1 VIVHQVLSGAGP
13 YDAVTTEALEFR
25 RCFTDWGWGGS
36 DVAASIDPRMGH
48 RVGGLG
54 TLAPAP
60 DDVLL
65 VHYSAYAPKVAR
77 VLQLPNRTLLLNHN
91 VTPAHWLW
99 EHEPAIAVQ
108 CAVGRAQLPEF
119 VRASDAVAADSAFNA
134 AELHAAGA
142 GEVTVVPVLSHPERL
157 GAPGPSDPP
166 GPPTVLFVGRLMP
179 HKRQDAVIRAFALY
193 AREHAPDARLAL
205 VGEPVTPRYGEQ
217 LRALADAVAPGAVT
231 FEQSLPAVDLGDRF
245 RAAHAFL
252 CLSEHEGFCVP
263 VLEALRFGVPVIAR
277 PAGAVPEVAGDAALL
292 VDDDDLAVVAELL
305 ALAVGDGEL
314 RAELRE
320 RGAAQAA
327 AFSPQ
332 RSAQALR
339 GALEGLL
346 R

>member
-1 VIVHQVLSGAGP
+1 MIVHQVLSGAGP

-157 GAPGPSDPP
+157 GVPG
-166 GPPTVLFVGRLMP
+166 
-179 HKRQDAVIRAFALY
+179 
-193 AREHAPDARLAL
+193 
-205 VGEPVTPRYGEQ
+205 
-217 LRALADAVAPGAVT
+217 
-231 FEQSLPAVDLGDRF
+231 
-245 RAAHAFL
+245 
-252 CLSEHEGFCVP
+252 
-263 VLEALRFGVPVIAR
+263 
-277 PAGAVPEVAGDAALL
+277 
-292 VDDDDLAVVAELL
+292 
-305 ALAVGDGEL
+305 
-314 RAELRE
+314 
-320 RGAAQAA
+320 
-327 AFSPQ
+327 
-332 RSAQALR
+332 
-339 GALEGLL
+339 
-346 R
+346 

>member
-1 VIVHQVLSGAGP
+1 
-13 YDAVTTEALEFR
+13 
-25 RCFTDWGWGGS
+25 
-36 DVAASIDPRMGH
+36 
-48 RVGGLG
+48 
-54 TLAPAP
+54 
-60 DDVLL
+60 
-65 VHYSAYAPKVAR
+65 VAR

-157 GAPGPSDPP
+157 GAPGQSDPP

-193 AREHAPDARLAL
+193 AREHAPDARLVL

-231 FEQSLPAVDLGDRF
+231 FEQSLPAADLGDRF

-292 VDDDDLAVVAELL
+292 VEDNDLAVVAELV
-305 ALAVGDGEL
+305 ALAVDDGEL
-314 RAELRE
+314 RAELRR

-327 AFSPQ
+327 AFTPQ

>member
-1 VIVHQVLSGAGP
+1 MIVHQVLSGAGP
-13 YDAVTTEALEFR
+13 YDAVTTEALDFR
-25 RCFTDWGWGGS
+25 RCFNDWGWGGT
-36 DVAASIDPRMGH
+36 DVAASSDPRMGR
-48 RVGGLG
+48 RVGGLE
-54 TLAPAP
+54 TLSPAP
-60 DDVLL
+60 EDVLL

-77 VLQLPNRTLLLNHN
+77 VLTLPNRTLLLNHN

-119 VRASDAVAADSAFNA
+119 VRASDALAADSAFNA

-157 GAPGPSDPP
+157 GAPGPPDPP

-179 HKRQDAVIRAFALY
+179 HKRQDAVIRAFGLY
-193 AREHAPDARLAL
+193 AREHAPDARLVL

-231 FEQSLPAVDLGDRF
+231 FEQSLPAADLGHRF
-245 RAAHAFL
+245 RAAHVFL

-277 PAGAVPEVAGDAALL
+277 PAGAVPEVTGDAALL
-292 VDDDDLAVVAELL
+292 ADDEDLAVIAELL
-305 ALAVGDGEL
+305 ALAVGDEEL
-314 RAELRE
+314 RADLRE
-320 RGAAQAA
+320 RGVAQAA
-327 AFSPQ
+327 AFTPE
-332 RSAQALR
+332 RSAEALR
-339 GALEGLL
+339 GALEALG
-346 R
+346 